1 MKSILLLSYE
11 FPICIY
17 SDAGKD
23 VSWVLMWPMYTS
35 LNMFMGCFLMNGIV
49 QYVLVVRPSLIPDSW
64 NDKFVAWG
72 GMSFVWMFFILASGI
87 MHCNGILPP
96 SYFSLRGIDHDLSE
110 QAAIVLRRSVLVVC
124 LAIICPLR
132 IIISINP
139 QRSFYSTIVQKLT
152 CFRILDCSKKAER
165 DAGNDDNDNH
175 SIYSKPEIDKK
186 ESEPSNQ
193 VISNG
198 TLFFWSI
205 CWFVGMSLRW
215 IYGDKDLFIA
225 DFCSILIFYVYPLL
239 IISTNS
245 NIQQFL
251 KRRMV
256 FLYHRCLQDIFWCM
270 LVVKYFSALGCCR
283 QIKHEDDKESI
294 ITVTN
299 GVSGQWA
306 MKIPQDNIES
316 EETHAEFHIENE
328 SNISKV
334 YGISGSSYNS

>member
-1 MKSILLLSYE
+1 
-11 FPICIY
+11 
-17 SDAGKD
+17 
-23 VSWVLMWPMYTS
+23 MYTS

-64 NDKFVAWG
+64 NDKAVAWG
-72 GMSFVWMFFILASGI
+72 GMSFVWMCFILSSGI
-87 MHCNGILPP
+87 MHYNGILPP

-110 QAAIVLRRSVLVVC
+110 QPAIVLRRAVLVACV
-124 LAIICPLR
+124 AIICPLR

-139 QRSFYSTIVQKLT
+139 QRSFFSAIVQKLS
-152 CFRILDCSKKAER
+152 CFKLLVCSKKAER

-175 SIYSKPEIDKK
+175 SIYSKPDIEKK
-186 ESEPSNQ
+186 EYEHSNQ

-205 CWFVGMSLRW
+205 CWFLGMSLRW

-225 DFCSILIFYVYPLL
+225 DICSILVFYVYPLL

-251 KRRMV
+251 KRRTV

-270 LVVKYFSALGCCR
+270 LVAKYFSALGCCR
-283 QIKHEDDKESI
+283 QIKDEDNESI
-294 ITVTN
+294 ITETN

-306 MKIPQDNIES
+306 MKIPQENIES
-316 EETHAEFHIENE
+316 EETHDEFHIENE
-328 SNISKV
+328 SIHSKACIEFENCV
-334 YGISGSSYNS
+334 LESVE